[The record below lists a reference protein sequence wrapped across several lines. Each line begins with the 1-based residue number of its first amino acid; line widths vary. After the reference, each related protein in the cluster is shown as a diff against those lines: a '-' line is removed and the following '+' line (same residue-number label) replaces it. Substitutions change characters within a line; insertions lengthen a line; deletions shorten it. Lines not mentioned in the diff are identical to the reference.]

1 MSSAPA
7 ARSFAP
13 VLHSEWLKIRTLRSL
28 LGALLALF
36 AATTAFSAIAGVSET
51 SDPEFDPLFMALS
64 GVAPGQIAAVS
75 FGAMAV
81 SSEFHGGGLRL
92 TLAAVPRRGRWFAAK
107 LVSIAVPTL
116 VVGLVTAFAALL
128 VARAG
133 LGDAASGLTTGE
145 QARGVVGCGIYLTLM
160 ALFAA
165 GVTALLRSG
174 VGALSLII
182 PFILVV
188 SFVIGDAAGAGI
200 ADFLPDRA
208 GQAVLYETSDRTL
221 GPWAGLGVTALWTA
235 LALAAGAWSV
245 RRRDA

>member
-1 MSSAPA
+1 MSSPPTAH
-7 ARSFAP
+7 SLAP

-28 LGALLALF
+28 LGTLLALF
-36 AATTAFSAIAGVSET
+36 AATTAFSALAGVSET

-64 GVAPGQIAAVS
+64 GVAPGQIAAIS

-92 TLAAVPRRGRWFAAK
+92 TLAAVPGRGRWFAAK
-107 LVSIAVPTL
+107 LLAIALPTL
-116 VVGLVTAFAALL
+116 AVGLVTAFAALV

-133 LGDAASGLTTGE
+133 LGAAANGLSTAE
-145 QARGVVGCGIYLTLM
+145 QARGVVGCAIYLTLM

-165 GVTALLRSG
+165 GIAALLRSG

-182 PFILVV
+182 PFVLIV
-188 SFVIGDAAGAGI
+188 SFVIGDAAGGGI
-200 ADFLPDRA
+200 ADLLPDRA
-208 GQAVLYETSDRTL
+208 GQTVLYEHPDRTL

-235 LALAAGAWSV
+235 AAVAAGAWRV

>member
-1 MSSAPA
+1 MQ
-7 ARSFAP
+7 FAP
-13 VLHSEWLKIRTLRSL
+13 VLRAEWLKIRTVRSL
-28 LGALLALF
+28 PGALFALF

-64 GVAPGQIAAVS
+64 GVAPGQIAAIS

-81 SSEFHGGGLRL
+81 AAEYHNGALRL
-92 TLAAVPRRGRWFAAK
+92 SLAAVPRRGRWFAAK
-107 LVSIAVPTL
+107 ATAIAVPTL
-116 VVGLVTAFAALL
+116 AVSLLTALAALL

-133 LGDAASGLTTGE
+133 LGEAASGLTPAE
-145 QARGVVGCGIYLTLM
+145 QIRGVVGCAVYLTLM

-165 GVTALLRSG
+165 GLATLLRSG
-174 VGALSLII
+174 AATLSVLI

-188 SFVIGDAAGAGI
+188 SFVIGDAAGTV

-208 GQAVLYETSDRTL
+208 GQVVLYETHDGTL
-221 GPWAGLGVTALWTA
+221 GPWPGLAVTALWTA
-235 LALAAGAWSV
+235 AALAAGAWSL